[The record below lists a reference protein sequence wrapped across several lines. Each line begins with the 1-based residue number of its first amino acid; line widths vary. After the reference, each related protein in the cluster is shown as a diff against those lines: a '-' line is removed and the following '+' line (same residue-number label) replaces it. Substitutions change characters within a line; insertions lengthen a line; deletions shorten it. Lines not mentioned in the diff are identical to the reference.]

1 MTIQKLFII
10 IGILSLAIAFFRH
23 HKKNGNGLLLNF
35 CQYFLGILFIFS
47 GFVKAIDPL
56 GTSYKMHEYFE
67 SFARDGM
74 AGFWEQMAHFSLP
87 ISIGMIVAE
96 IVLGFAIIV
105 GFRTRWAAIGLL
117 AINLFFLFLTGY
129 TYLSGYCL
137 TQQAILIP
145 ALLLLFL
152 LLVAFIADHKKRLTG
167 VVFVS
172 LLVLLYFVYCKMS
185 GACATCAFDK
195 TKMKVTDCGCFG
207 DFMKLKPWETFYK
220 DIFLSVLSLF
230 VVVYSH
236 KITGWVAEKWAR
248 IITLAVLILSILF
261 CLYNTYMNEPVI
273 DFRHYAVGSDINEKM
288 KEIRPRKADFIFIYK
303 NAATGEQKEF
313 GMNNLPTD
321 TTWTFV
327 DRKETVIDEGEPAPI
342 NNLRFEDTEHNDVTF
357 SLLNEETESYWIVC
371 YDVSKTD
378 MKAFDEKMI
387 PFAKKM
393 RANGTNVYCLVGNST
408 PEFDKK
414 AYEAMD
420 LVRADATP
428 LKTMIRSNPGVL
440 KIKKGV
446 VLDKWHYRQFSEK

>member
-1 MTIQKLFII
+1 MTVQKLFII
-10 IGILSLAIAFFRH
+10 IGVISIVISFFRH
-23 HKKNGNGLLLNF
+23 HRKVGNGLFINF

-56 GTSYKMHEYFE
+56 GTSYKMQEYFE
-67 SFARDGM
+67 SFAKDGM
-74 AGFWEQMAHFSLP
+74 ASLWEQMAHYSLP
-87 ISIGMIVAE
+87 ISISMIVAE

-117 AINLFFLFLTGY
+117 AINLFFLYLTGY
-129 TYLSGYCL
+129 TYLSGFCL
-137 TQQAILIP
+137 TKQAIFVPAVLILFI
-145 ALLLLFL
+145 LLSACIKDHNKRLKGVLLSSL
-152 LLVAFIADHKKRLTG
+152 LLV
-167 VVFVS
+167 
-172 LLVLLYFVYCKMS
+172 LYFIYCKMS
-185 GACATCAFDK
+185 GTCSTCEFTK
-195 TKMKVTDCGCFG
+195 TNMKVTDCGCFG

-220 DIFLSVLSLF
+220 DIFLSIMSL
-230 VVVYSH
+230 VIVIQSH
-236 KITGWVAEKWAR
+236 KITGWISDKFSR
-248 IITLAVLILSILF
+248 MITFAALGLSILF

-273 DFRHYAVGSDINEKM
+273 DFRHYAVGSDLNQKM

-303 NAATGEQKEF
+303 NQSTGEQKEF

-321 TTWTFV
+321 TTWSFI

-342 NNLRFEDTEHNDVTF
+342 NNLRFEDTEHNDVTL

-371 YDVSKTD
+371 YDVKKMDT
-378 MKAFDEKMI
+378 KAFDEKMI

-393 RANGTNVYCLVGNST
+393 RAQGTNVYCLVGNST

-420 LVRADATP
+420 LVKADATP

-446 VLDKWHYRQFSEK
+446 VLDKWHYRVFSGQ